1 MFLLGA
7 GWLIGFRPSCSL
19 QEGVAA
25 VGLVL
30 LIGFAFSWVGM
41 AMGLAARSV
50 ETAQSMGM
58 AWVFPLTFLSSAFV
72 PTATM
77 PYWLRLFAEHQPMT
91 WLIDAGRNLLLH
103 RPTSGSLWP
112 ALAVCALVLL
122 VFVPLSVFLYERK
135 SRSTAARL

>member
-7 GWLIGFRPSCSL
+7 GWLIGFRPACSL
-19 QEGVAA
+19 EEGVAA

-30 LIGFAFSWVGM
+30 VIGFAFSWVGV
-41 AMGLAARSV
+41 AMGLTARSV

-58 AWVFPLTFLSSAFV
+58 AWVFPLSFLSSAFV

-91 WLIDAGRNLLLH
+91 WLIDAERNLLLH
-103 RPTSGSLWP
+103 RPVSGSLWP
-112 ALAVCALVLL
+112 ALSVCALVLL

-135 SRSTAARL
+135 SRSSAAP